1 MSIAE
6 TPSFHTPITAS
17 NAGPIR
23 RALGFISRSY
33 RLELSKS
40 LEYRGS
46 LLGWAILGGAPL
58 IASYVLW
65 VAVFSTKPEGAS
77 VSGYTFP
84 VLITYQMIA
93 HLLYSLC
100 TGWSVMHT
108 ITEEIR
114 NGEMNRYLVRP
125 VPYGLYRAVA
135 FCGYNTVYFVIL
147 ILPAATVLLLLG
159 DDFVF
164 TNWGNVALGTAA
176 MVIGYWIQYLIVYLF
191 SLLAFW
197 LDEVAALFY
206 VYIIVSK
213 FASGEMVPVDMFP
226 AWLIAILEWTPF
238 PSVIWF
244 PLQIYLDRLD
254 GPAIAHGFL
263 VGASWLAILILFA
276 RLMWKRGINRYCAYG
291 G

>member
-1 MSIAE
+1 MNQPAVISATTERGAIARL
-6 TPSFHTPITAS
+6 F
-17 NAGPIR
+17 
-23 RALGFISRSY
+23 GFISRAY

-40 LEYRGS
+40 IEYRGS

-65 VAVFSTKPEGAS
+65 VAVFSTKAEGETVGDYS
-77 VSGYTFP
+77 FS

-93 HLLYSLC
+93 HLLYSFC

-135 FCGYNTVYFVIL
+135 FCGYNSVYFAIL
-147 ILPAATVLLLLG
+147 IIPSALVFVLLGEDFIFTGWANLG
-159 DDFVF
+159 LA
-164 TNWGNVALGTAA
+164 VAA
-176 MVIGYWIQYLIVYLF
+176 VSIGYWIQYLVVYMF
-191 SLLAFW
+191 SLIAFW
-197 LDEVAALFY
+197 IDEVAALFY
-206 VYIIVSK
+206 VYIIGSK
-213 FASGEMVPVDMFP
+213 FVSGEMIP
-226 AWLIAILEWTPF
+226 LELLPDWAQSALYWTPF
-238 PSVIWF
+238 PCVIWF
-244 PLQIYLDRLD
+244 PIQLYLGRLD
-254 GPAIAHGFL
+254 ASEAVHWFL
-263 VGASWLAILILFA
+263 VGAAWLLILMLMA

>member
-1 MSIAE
+1 MAGLSITE
-6 TPSFHTPITAS
+6 QRPSEPDPVT
-17 NAGPIR
+17 GRLR
-23 RALGFISRSY
+23 RTLGFISRAF

-46 LLGWAILGGAPL
+46 LFGWVILGGAPM

-65 VAVFSTKPEGAS
+65 TAVFADRTHVA
-77 VSGYTFP
+77 GYTFS

-135 FCGYNTVYFVIL
+135 FCGYNTIYAAIL
-147 ILPAATVLLLLG
+147 ILPAVAVMLILG

-164 TNWGNVALGTAA
+164 TSWGNVAVAFTAA
-176 MVIGYWIQYLIVYLF
+176 LIGYWIQYLVVYSF

-197 LDEVAALFY
+197 LDEVAAIFY

-213 FASGEMVPVDMFP
+213 FASGEMIPVEMFP
-226 AWLIAILEWTPF
+226 ETIRNVLDWSPF
-238 PSVIWF
+238 PAIIWF
-244 PLQIYLDRLD
+244 PLQCYLGRMD
-254 GPAIAHGFL
+254 GADMLHWFCVGLFWL
-263 VGASWLAILILFA
+263 VALLLFA
-276 RLMWKRGINRYCAYG
+276 RWMWRRGISRYCAFG